1 MAPPRDPT
9 KKNKRK
15 RKRKPVEFSSSSSS
29 SSSSEDEQPTK
40 VPTPPVT
47 QSSSSSSSSSSD
59 SDSDSDSGPPPRREL
74 GTQTQTQSEVT
85 PTSANVTSGMPDLP
99 VASRTPSP
107 EPTAFPSFL
116 PPKPSEADNEERENK
131 ERQMKERFRQ
141 FWMATVADE
150 FKADLEEIRKE
161 PGLTQSRLAML
172 IEGLAS
178 SANAFSSTSKDG
190 GVNEMELVVEA
201 ADLSTHNSGAPSASK
216 A

>member
-1 MAPPRDPT
+1 MAPPKNRDPT
-9 KKNKRK
+9 KKNRRK

-29 SSSSEDEQPTK
+29 SSSSEDEQTVK
-40 VPTPPVT
+40 PTPPVV
-47 QSSSSSSSSSSD
+47 QSSSSASSSSSSESSGSD
-59 SDSDSDSGPPPRREL
+59 SDSEPSSPLRRVPPPQ
-74 GTQTQTQSEVT
+74 TQTQTHAEVVAT
-85 PTSANVTSGMPDLP
+85 REDAETP

-116 PPKPSEADNEERENK
+116 PAKSAAAEAQEREEK
-131 ERQMKERFRQ
+131 EKQMKERFRQ

-150 FKADLEEIRKE
+150 FKTDLEEIRKE

-178 SANAFSSTSKDG
+178 SANTFQSRDG
-190 GVNEMELVVEA
+190 DVNEMELVVDAIEIDSRSA
-201 ADLSTHNSGAPSASK
+201 GTSAST